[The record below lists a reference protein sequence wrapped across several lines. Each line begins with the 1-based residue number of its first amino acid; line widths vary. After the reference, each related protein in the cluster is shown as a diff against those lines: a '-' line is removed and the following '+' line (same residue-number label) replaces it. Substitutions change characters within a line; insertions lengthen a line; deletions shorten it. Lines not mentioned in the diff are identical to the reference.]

1 MIIFDFIPDRV
12 YDKLVHRFPGFFY
25 FLFDLLSLFFF
36 YRNGNSGLCFCYR
49 FSRDLTFFLFIHY
62 IFLCEINLD
71 YSTKYIFYY
80 SLISPAHLNAY
91 FATITA
97 IISLIIA
104 AATIVPDTI
113 VASDGS
119 KEDRVVVAIPVNT
132 KETPE

>member
-1 MIIFDFIPDRV
+1 MINWFIDFPDFFIFSLICSPSSFFIVMVIRDCVFAIDF
-12 YDKLVHRFPGFFY
+12 LVI
-25 FLFDLLSLFFF
+25 SL
-36 YRNGNSGLCFCYR
+36 
-49 FSRDLTFFLFIHY
+49 FFLFIHY